1 MFHGTTIEELIAAVE
16 RAEEHARRLE
26 AETKMDSCEIPIYQQ
41 FAYEAATAIVG
52 VA

>member
-16 RAEEHARRLE
+16 RAEEHARRLQ
-26 AETKMDSCEIPIYQQ
+26 ADNKPDAYEIPIYQQ
-41 FAYEAATAIVG
+41 FAYDAPMTMVG